1 MAVYTGI
8 AIRGA
13 GSGGEWWWVVI
24 RTSASRTISLARN
37 GKLQPALNPVGSW
50 CDQDH
55 GERLLT
61 VVISAVK
68 PTITDWQT
76 QQDIIGGGIP
86 IRIGRTHTSPPR
98 EGLK

>member
-1 MAVYTGI
+1 MESFSLLSI
-8 AIRGA
+8 P
-13 GSGGEWWWVVI
+13 WV
-24 RTSASRTISLARN
+24 L
-37 GKLQPALNPVGSW
+37 GL
-50 CDQDH
+50 QDH
-55 GERLLT
+55 GEQLLT